1 MPDYKK
7 KKVKHVGRSR
17 GKSAVSVDIPMQSG
31 NKRRP
36 QTSDSGIKVIKGNRL
51 ERQRRFRIAA
61 VAAAVVLTAVV
72 VLSILLP
79 VGLLENISN
88 IVSTAGIGEYPY
100 ELYGTE
106 ILNTI
111 SRGSYYYVLTDTN
124 IVASANNGKIIY
136 THPHGF
142 SKPVLSVSETRALLY
157 DQGGKDVDVYSLSK
171 QVNSVTVDGT
181 VITAAISRS
190 GYFAVAYESD
200 TYASTVDVFNKNG
213 KKVYTWNSARNLVT
227 GITLAPSGKKIAVS
241 TIGVTA
247 GKYTSDVL
255 VLGYDSADPLF
266 TKEYPDD
273 TVLNIENVSSNGF
286 SVLTSNKYSFISW
299 RKYLVSDTD
308 NELEPA
314 MYRKVTSGAVVVYNR
329 SGDRGDNRIVILSKK
344 GEKVS
349 EIDFDGII
357 SDITYAHGH
366 IYCISDTSVYMLDK
380 EGNVM
385 RTADCGYGGTRLA
398 VTGTYSVA
406 VVYSGKVERVEL

>member
-51 ERQRRFRIAA
+51 ERQRRFRIAT

-106 ILNTI
+106 ILNTV

-157 DQGGKDVDVYSLSK
+157 DQGGTDVDVYSLSK

-366 IYCISDTSVYMLDK
+366 IYCISDTSIYMLDK